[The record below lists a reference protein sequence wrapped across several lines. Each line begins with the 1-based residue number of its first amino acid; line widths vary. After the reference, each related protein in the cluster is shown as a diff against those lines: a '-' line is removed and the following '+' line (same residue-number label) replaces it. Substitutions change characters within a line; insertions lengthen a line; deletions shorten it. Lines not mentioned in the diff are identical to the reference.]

1 MNSYLGFF
9 REMII
14 EPILT
19 RNALPSF
26 IQAYENNDSN
36 LMKEL
41 FYSVS
46 IQRSTNR
53 LKLILSFFSY
63 RRRIVIRWP
72 FFYFTSRMLLIEVM
86 QIE

>member
-46 IQRSTNR
+46 IHRSTNP
-53 LKLILSFFSY
+53 LKIIL
-63 RRRIVIRWP
+63 
-72 FFYFTSRMLLIEVM
+72 
-86 QIE
+86 

>member
-1 MNSYLGFF
+1 MFELDPEYCTWPRNDPVMTLYLGFF

-46 IQRSTNR
+46 I
-53 LKLILSFFSY
+53 
-63 RRRIVIRWP
+63 RRNH
-72 FFYFTSRMLLIEVM
+72 
-86 QIE
+86 

>member
-46 IQRSTNR
+46 IQR
-53 LKLILSFFSY
+53 IAQ
-63 RRRIVIRWP
+63 IVWN
-72 FFYFTSRMLLIEVM
+72 
-86 QIE
+86 

>member
-1 MNSYLGFF
+1 MTLYLGFF

-46 IQRSTNR
+46 MHRSTNR
-53 LKLILSFFSY
+53 LKIIL
-63 RRRIVIRWP
+63 
-72 FFYFTSRMLLIEVM
+72 
-86 QIE
+86 

>member
-46 IQRSTNR
+46 LHRSTNR
-53 LKLILSFFSY
+53 LKLILSFL
-63 RRRIVIRWP
+63 V
-72 FFYFTSRMLLIEVM
+72 TT
-86 QIE
+86 

>member
-46 IQRSTNR
+46 IHRSTNG
-53 LKLILSFFSY
+53 LIIILSFLVTAGES
-63 RRRIVIRWP
+63 
-72 FFYFTSRMLLIEVM
+72 
-86 QIE
+86 

>member
-1 MNSYLGFF
+1 
-9 REMII
+9 MII

-46 IQRSTNR
+46 IHRSTNR
-53 LKLILSFFSY
+53 LKIILSFSSY
-63 RRRIVIRWP
+63 HRRIVIHWP
-72 FFYFTSRMLLIEVM
+72 FFYSISRMLLIEVM
-86 QIE
+86 PTE

>member
-1 MNSYLGFF
+1 
-9 REMII
+9 MII

-46 IQRSTNR
+46 IQCSTNR
-53 LKLILSFFSY
+53 LNLIIFSY
-63 RRRIVIRWP
+63 RRRIVIHWP
-72 FFYFTSRMLLIEVM
+72 FFYFTSRML
-86 QIE
+86 